1 MNLKSQ
7 RGITLVTMIVM
18 IVVMAI
24 IATISI
30 TGGVEVVRNSKEQV
44 KEENLT
50 SVKTLVNRESSK
62 IATSGIFTPAN
73 ATFYGIE
80 NAEINGAGIGS
91 DWYYLDEGALR
102 EMGIEFANETYVV
115 NYKLNVVIPLSEE
128 ENIHDRIT
136 YYNNEY
142 K

>member
-1 MNLKSQ
+1 MKSQ
-7 RGITLVTMIVM
+7 RGVTLVTMIVM

-44 KEENLT
+44 KEDNLA
-50 SVKTLVNRESSK
+50 SVKNLVNREAGK
-62 IATSGIFTPAN
+62 VATGGVFTPAN
-73 ATFYGIE
+73 ATLYGIKD
-80 NAEINGAGIGS
+80 AELSGQKIGE
-91 DWYYLDEGALR
+91 DWYFLDEEALND
-102 EMGIEFANETYVV
+102 MGIEFINETYVV
-115 NYKLNVVIPLSEE
+115 NYKLNVVIPMSEE
-128 ENIHDRIT
+128 ENIHAKID